1 MALSEVMRDG
11 AVVRDVKAISLVSA
25 GHFCSHFFQLALPP
39 LFPLLIGEFNT
50 TYTALGLL
58 MTASAL
64 TGSAA
69 ETPLGFLVDRF
80 GARWILVGGLVL
92 HSLAIMAMGFA
103 DTYWALLTFF
113 MVAGLANSVY
123 HPADYSLLSATVDP
137 KRLGRALSLHTFVGN
152 IGWVLVPIVMVALT
166 AIWGWREAL
175 MTIGVFGLFVALCIA
190 TLGGFL
196 REEKQ
201 VRAEAKAAAP
211 PGATT
216 ATTPGGIALLLS
228 PPILMGF
235 LFFMMISAGTGGLR
249 TFSVSA
255 LVAIYDAPLEAAG
268 KALTGF
274 LIGSSVGI
282 LAGGLIADRFRQPQ
296 SLAMIGFMGAAVCA
310 ALVGL
315 VTVPII
321 AVVALLTIAGFCSG
335 AVQPARDLLVR
346 AITPK
351 GSMGKVFGF
360 LSSGLGLGG
369 ALVGPFYGWIMDNSD
384 PRWVFLVSAIIIMAS
399 VVTVGGLGRA
409 ARKKASEEAALASSS

>member
-1 MALSEVMRDG
+1 MAQTEVIQDG
-11 AVVRDVKAISLVSA
+11 AVARDVKAISLISA

-64 TGSAA
+64 TSSAT

-92 HSLAIMAMGFA
+92 HSLAMMAMGFA

-123 HPADYSLLSATVDP
+123 HPADYSLLSATISQ
-137 KRLGRALSLHTFVGN
+137 KRLGRALSLHTFAGN

-166 AIWGWREAL
+166 ALWGWREAL
-175 MTIGVFGLFVALCIA
+175 MTIGVFGLIVALCIA

-201 VRAEAKAAAP
+201 VRAEARAAAP
-211 PGATT
+211 PGT
-216 ATTPGGIALLLS
+216 ATATPGGLALLLS

-268 KALTGF
+268 NALTGF

-296 SLAMIGFMGAAVCA
+296 SLAMLGFLGAAVCA

-315 VTVPII
+315 LTVPII

-369 ALVGPFYGWIMDNSD
+369 ALVGPFFGWIMDNSD
-384 PRWVFLVSAIIIMAS
+384 PRAVFYVSALIILAS

-409 ARKKASEEAALASSS
+409 ARKKKEAEAAHASSGS

>member
-1 MALSEVMRDG
+1 MAQTEVIQDG
-11 AVVRDVKAISLVSA
+11 DLPRDVKAISLISA

-64 TGSAA
+64 TSSAT

-92 HSLAIMAMGFA
+92 HSLAMMAMGFA

-123 HPADYSLLSATVDP
+123 HPADYSLLSATISQ
-137 KRLGRALSLHTFVGN
+137 KRLGRALSLHTFAGN

-166 AIWGWREAL
+166 ALWGWREAL
-175 MTIGVFGLFVALCIA
+175 MTIGVFGLIVALCIA

-201 VRAEAKAAAP
+201 IRAEARAAAP
-211 PGATT
+211 PGT
-216 ATTPGGIALLLS
+216 ATATPGGLSLLLS

-268 KALTGF
+268 NALTGF

-296 SLAMIGFMGAAVCA
+296 SLAMLGFLGAAVCA

-315 VTVPII
+315 LTVPII

-369 ALVGPFYGWIMDNSD
+369 ALVGPFFGWIMDNSD
-384 PRWVFLVSAIIIMAS
+384 PRAVFYVSALIILAS

-409 ARKKASEEAALASSS
+409 ARKKTEREAAHASSGS